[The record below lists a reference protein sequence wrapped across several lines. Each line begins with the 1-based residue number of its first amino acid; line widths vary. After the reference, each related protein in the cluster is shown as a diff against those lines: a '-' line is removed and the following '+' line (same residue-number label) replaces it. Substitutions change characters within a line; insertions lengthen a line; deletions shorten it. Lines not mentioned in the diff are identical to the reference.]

1 MRKKASVCSLLLLLA
16 VAVLLT
22 GRRVMAVRSDV
33 IEARSGV
40 VRVISISEDGE
51 YYSKGS
57 GFAVGKEG
65 EPVEYFLTNH
75 HVIEMNPNSVFI
87 VLESL
92 EKGDTVIPAAVVAT
106 SETPDLAVLQVERP
120 VTERT
125 ALPLL
130 SAETLEVT
138 QDVYALGFPGV
149 ADNVNDDKSLPSSP
163 EDVTVTAGTVTKKQV
178 SSSGMTCVQID
189 AVVNNGNSGG
199 PLVTE
204 NGCVVGINT
213 MVALNDDDHTR
224 ADGTNYALYIDS
236 VMELFDQAGI
246 PYYRG
251 EAPGAAASP
260 KETEKETEKET
271 KRSRRDETEEEDEEE
286 KEKAKPADSLPE
298 WFLVGLG
305 AALFAALAAAL
316 IRGRSKRKKSAPSSP
331 PVQPKREAEGPPRVP
346 QKRDC
351 YICAVTGAFAGSR
364 FPVEPRI
371 LIGRDRNVCHIVY
384 PEQSPGISAVHCELF
399 RSGGQLFLQDKGSSY
414 GTFLAGG
421 EKLEPGR
428 PVVLKPGD
436 TFYLASRE
444 NTFQVL

>member
-1 MRKKASVCSLLLLLA
+1 MRKKESVCSLLLLLA

-163 EDVTVTAGTVTKKQV
+163 ADVTVTAGTVTKKQV
-178 SSSGMTCVQID
+178 SSPRMTCVQID
-189 AVVNNGNSGG
+189 SAVNDGNSGG

-204 NGCVVGINT
+204 NGSVVGINT
-213 MVALNDDDHTR
+213 IVALNADDQPR
-224 ADGTNYALYIDS
+224 ADAT
-236 VMELFDQAGI
+236 M
-246 PYYRG
+246 
-251 EAPGAAASP
+251 
-260 KETEKETEKET
+260 
-271 KRSRRDETEEEDEEE
+271 
-286 KEKAKPADSLPE
+286 
-298 WFLVGLG
+298 
-305 AALFAALAAAL
+305 
-316 IRGRSKRKKSAPSSP
+316 
-331 PVQPKREAEGPPRVP
+331 
-346 QKRDC
+346 
-351 YICAVTGAFAGSR
+351 
-364 FPVEPRI
+364 
-371 LIGRDRNVCHIVY
+371 
-384 PEQSPGISAVHCELF
+384 
-399 RSGGQLFLQDKGSSY
+399 
-414 GTFLAGG
+414 
-421 EKLEPGR
+421 
-428 PVVLKPGD
+428 
-436 TFYLASRE
+436 
-444 NTFQVL
+444 